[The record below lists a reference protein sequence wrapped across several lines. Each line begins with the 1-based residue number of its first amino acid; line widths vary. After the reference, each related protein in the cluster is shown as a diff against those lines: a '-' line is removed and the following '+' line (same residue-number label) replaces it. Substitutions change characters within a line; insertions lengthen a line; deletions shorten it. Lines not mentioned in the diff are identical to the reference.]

1 MITGIGI
8 DIVRIDR
15 FARWHLKSRAQLRRV
30 LSDQEIDYC
39 LENPSFSARRFAARF
54 ASKEAFLKAFKT
66 QIPLLSICKAVQV
79 MVTPTGP
86 ELIVDWDFLKH
97 PPQTCH
103 ISISHEK
110 DVAVAYVIIE
120 CN

>member
-1 MITGIGI
+1 MISGIGI

-15 FARWHLKSRAQLRRV
+15 FAHWRHKSRTQLRRV

-39 LENPSFSARRFAARF
+39 LENPAFSAHRFAARF
-54 ASKEAFLKAFKT
+54 AAKEAFLKALRTK
-66 QIPLLSICKAVQV
+66 IPLLTICKAIQV

-86 ELIVDWDFLKH
+86 ELAVNWGLLKH

-110 DVAVAYVIIE
+110 DIAVTYVIIE
-120 CN
+120 RD